1 MKWSQRKK
9 GPKKKKKGK
18 KGRKKEETRIKI
30 FFNHIYTKELVS
42 VLSTL
47 ATSI

>member
-1 MKWSQRKK
+1 MKSKKK
-9 GPKKKKKGK
+9 GAKKKKKKGK